1 MNSRSPISAAIFR
14 SGNAARSRL
23 RSSVRSDVCE
33 FPAVGSSIHS
43 SGMPMP
49 FHVTEIIRMLI
60 VVLPKSQFVRSIA
73 KTHGLPPS
81 PSNSTT
87 TRAASV
93 LSRRPKLKQRKN
105 RRRTESVCAMLATYA
120 ASRHRQIVPCCM
132 ISSVSHDNVSRL
144 VTDRSMCFATA
155 LDKAFENIDC
165 MSAILRCQAKNR
177 FYESTQRLIQPRR
190 VLWLS
195 PLFDD
200 DLCLFQAIK
209 DFSV

>member
-1 MNSRSPISAAIFR
+1 MPRDGGNRHGGIALAQDVLLLTQAQDERNVLALQIGHPGSPVNSRSPISAAIFM
-14 SGNAARSRL
+14 SGNAARSRS

-93 LSRRPKLKQRKN
+93 LSS
-105 RRRTESVCAMLATYA
+105 RT
-120 ASRHRQIVPCCM
+120 
-132 ISSVSHDNVSRL
+132 N
-144 VTDRSMCFATA
+144 
-155 LDKAFENIDC
+155 
-165 MSAILRCQAKNR
+165 
-177 FYESTQRLIQPRR
+177 
-190 VLWLS
+190 
-195 PLFDD
+195 
-200 DLCLFQAIK
+200 
-209 DFSV
+209 